1 MQHVFSAQPME
12 KLLLP
17 RSVHGEEFQ
26 VRVSFITFHSTHDTD
41 ISPFR
46 KRMLTCRSLCA
57 QGKQRCQGTAEGPFP
72 RAPPCSDTPPPSPRL
87 LRGQGSSLH
96 QGVLHSTEVQGAV
109 RELDFCQPQEAV
121 FCGGVQ
127 PRGETAV
134 VLGACCCLICD
145 QLQGLAFL
153 LLVPKQAIKTGCL
166 VCAGG
171 LEGVSLLHC
180 DLSFLLADNGLP
192 HGIWKK
198 KAKVSSSAGKAPGCQ
213 LTNQWERRLPVLCCA
228 ERC

>member
-1 MQHVFSAQPME
+1 ME
-12 KLLLP
+12 RSS
-17 RSVHGEEFQ
+17 RSV
-26 VRVSFITFHSTHDTD
+26 SSLFIPLTTQTSV
-41 ISPFR
+41 PFR
-46 KRMLTCRSLCA
+46 KRMLTCRSLCT

-72 RAPPCSDTPPPSPRL
+72 RAPPCTDTPPTSTTGL
-87 LRGQGSSLH
+87 LHRQGSSLH

-145 QLQGLAFL
+145 QLRGLAFL
-153 LLVPKQAIKTGCL
+153 LLVPKQATKVRCL

-171 LEGVSLLHC
+171 LEGISLLHC
-180 DLSFLLADNGLP
+180 DLFFLLADNGLP
-192 HGIWKK
+192 HGVWKK
-198 KAKVSSSAGKAPGCQ
+198 KAKVRSSAGKAPGCQ
-213 LTNQWERRLPVLCCA
+213 HTNQ
-228 ERC
+228 

>member
-1 MQHVFSAQPME
+1 ME
-12 KLLLP
+12 
-17 RSVHGEEFQ
+17 RSSRSG
-26 VRVSFITFHSTHDTD
+26 SLSSLFHSTHDTD

-72 RAPPCSDTPPPSPRL
+72 RAPPCSDTPPPSRRL
-87 LRGQGSSLH
+87 LHGQGSSLH
-96 QGVLHSTEVQGAV
+96 LGVLHSTEVQGAV
-109 RELDFCQPQEAV
+109 RELDFCQPQEAG

-145 QLQGLAFL
+145 QLRGLAFL
-153 LLVPKQAIKTGCL
+153 LLVPIQATKVRCL

-213 LTNQWERRLPVLCCA
+213 HTNQWERRLPVLCCA

>member
-1 MQHVFSAQPME
+1 MGHNAARGQ
-12 KLLLP
+12 L
-17 RSVHGEEFQ
+17 
-26 VRVSFITFHSTHDTD
+26 
-41 ISPFR
+41 
-46 KRMLTCRSLCA
+46 
-57 QGKQRCQGTAEGPFP
+57 
-72 RAPPCSDTPPPSPRL
+72 RAPSPELRLAQTHPQLPPSSGL
-87 LRGQGSSLH
+87 LHGQGSSLH
-96 QGVLHSTEVQGAV
+96 KGVLHSTEVQGAV

-153 LLVPKQAIKTGCL
+153 LLVPKQAIKSGCL

-171 LEGVSLLHC
+171 LEGVSLLRC